1 MEKQRFYKSILVLLL
16 ALVLVMGLIIFLRK
30 PSPKP
35 KLLPP
40 KKLITAPKPLA
51 GNIAIVIDDVG
62 YNNVNFKIIEG
73 IKYPITFSVLP
84 GLSFSGVAAKEL
96 NERGFQ
102 IILHLP
108 MEPKEKTELE
118 KDTIL
123 TSMDE
128 KQVRSIIDLDLAA
141 LPEARGVNNHMGS
154 KVTEDARSLSIVLDE
169 LKAKHMFFLDSFVTS
184 RSVGRQIALQKK
196 IKFAQR
202 DVFLDNSR
210 DPVYIRKQIAILK
223 LKARQN
229 GQAIGIGHDRKATLE
244 VLKQEMPEIEK
255 EGFKFVF
262 VSELAH

>member
-1 MEKQRFYKSILVLLL
+1 MEKERFYKSILAVTL
-16 ALVLVMGLIIFLRK
+16 AFILVTGLIFFLKK
-30 PSPKP
+30 PPQKP
-35 KLLPP
+35 KALPP
-40 KKLITAPKPLA
+40 VKPVTAPKPA
-51 GNIAIVIDDVG
+51 MGNIAIVIDDVG

-84 GLSFSGVAAKEL
+84 GLSFSEVAAKEL
-96 NERGFQ
+96 SEHGFQ

-118 KDTIL
+118 NNTIL

-128 KQVRSIIDLDLAA
+128 KQIRSIIDLDLAT
-141 LPEARGVNNHMGS
+141 LPEARGINNHMGS
-154 KVTEDARSLSIVLDE
+154 KVTEDARCLSIILDE
-169 LKAKHMFFLDSFVTS
+169 LKSKHMFFLDSFVTS
-184 RSVGRQIALQKK
+184 KSVARAVAQGKK

-210 DPVYIRKQIAILK
+210 DPVYIRKQIARLK

-244 VLKQEMPEIEK
+244 VLKQDMPEIEK

-262 VSELAH
+262 VSELAR